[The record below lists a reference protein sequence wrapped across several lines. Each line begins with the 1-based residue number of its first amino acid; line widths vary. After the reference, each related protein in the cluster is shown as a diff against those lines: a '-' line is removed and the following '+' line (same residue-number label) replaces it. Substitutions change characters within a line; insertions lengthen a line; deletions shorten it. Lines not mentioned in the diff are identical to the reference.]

1 MTQNLEAALHRPCGC
16 HAKPAAGVCLL
27 SYGGHRRYNTCGHG
41 CLYCYANASRVTV
54 AQNIRMH
61 DPASPFLVG
70 HSQPGDV
77 IHEAKQESW
86 LVDQISM
93 AELL

>member
-1 MTQNLEAALHRPCGC
+1 MEMCIRD
-16 HAKPAAGVCLL
+16 
-27 SYGGHRRYNTCGHG
+27 SYNTCGHG

-54 AQNIRMH
+54 AQNMRMH
-61 DPASPFLVG
+61 DHASPFLVG

-77 IHEAKQESW
+77 IHEAKQESV
-86 LVDQISM
+86 LVDQIIM

>member
-1 MTQNLEAALHRPCGC
+1 MH
-16 HAKPAAGVCLL
+16 
-27 SYGGHRRYNTCGHG
+27 
-41 CLYCYANASRVTV
+41 CYANASRVTV
-54 AQNIRMH
+54 AQNMRMH